1 MYHIEIS
8 NHCTVQLDF
17 LTNAV
22 AVQARL
28 DEAFE
33 AVMAEFRTRDAYQ
46 RAAHAA
52 ALEGTSRTEAGRQ
65 TAAYNHWHSVYA
77 AAAVLAALRASRRN
91 SKVLFAPT
99 LYRCRRSHSFPE

>member
-22 AVQARL
+22 AVQAHL

-33 AVMAEFRTRDAYQ
+33 AVMAEFCTRDAYQ
-46 RAAHAA
+46 RAAHATA
-52 ALEGTSRTEAGRQ
+52 VKGASRTEAGRQ
-65 TAAYNHWHSVYA
+65 TAAFNHYCSIYA
-77 AAAVLAALRASRRN
+77 AAAILTVLRASRRN
-91 SKVLFAPT
+91 SEVLFAPT
-99 LYRCRRSHSFPE
+99 LYRRCRSHSFPE

>member
-8 NHCTVQLDF
+8 NHCTVQLDY

-52 ALEGTSRTEAGRQ
+52 ALEGASRTEAGRQ
-65 TAAYNHWHSVYA
+65 TAAYNHWRSVYA

-91 SKVLFAPT
+91 SEVLFAPT
-99 LYRCRRSHSFPE
+99 LYCRRRSHSFPE